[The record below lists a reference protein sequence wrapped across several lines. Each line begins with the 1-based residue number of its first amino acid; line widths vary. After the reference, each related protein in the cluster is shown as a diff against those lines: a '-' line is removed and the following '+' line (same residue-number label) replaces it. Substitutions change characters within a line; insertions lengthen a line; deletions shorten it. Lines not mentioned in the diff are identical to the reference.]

1 MYPAIIPTTVL
12 AESEPTPFVT
22 SYHLV
27 KMATT
32 NMPLLDSIPSE
43 NSNTI
48 ISVGVA
54 IFRRSPLWNTSCKYQ
69 LLILKRSPKVSEDP
83 NRFELPSG
91 YLQGFLG
98 ETQRQA
104 IIRET
109 QEKTGL
115 VVTEVLGQLENTR
128 WRSPDGLEMQNLQF
142 NFVVRVQ
149 EPYVIRENGE
159 IHEKAM
165 WLDKRFV
172 EDCPTTTKEL
182 KKTLK
187 DAFHFAETYFGNAE
201 VVAGGRTSQHSLQST
216 ARGTRTMPMK
226 IN

>member
-1 MYPAIIPTTVL
+1 
-12 AESEPTPFVT
+12 
-22 SYHLV
+22 
-27 KMATT
+27 
-32 NMPLLDSIPSE
+32 MPYLDSIPKE

-48 ISVGVA
+48 TSVGVA
-54 IFRRSPLWNTSCKYQ
+54 IFRRSPLWNTSCNYQ
-69 LLILKRSPKVSEDP
+69 LLILKRSSKVSKDP
-83 NRFELPSG
+83 NGFELPSG

-104 IIRET
+104 IVRET
-109 QEKTGL
+109 REKTGL
-115 VVTEVLGQLENTR
+115 MVTEVLGQLEDTR
-128 WRSPDGLEMQNLQF
+128 WQSQDGLEMQNVQF

-149 EPYVIRENGE
+149 EPYIIREDVE

-165 WLDKRFV
+165 WLDERFV

-187 DAFHFAETYFGNAE
+187 DAFHFVKIYFGNAE
-201 VVAGGRTSQHSLQST
+201 VVAGGRTGQHSLQSK
-216 ARGTRTMPMK
+216 ARGTKTLPVE